1 MSDLHL
7 TYCCP
12 ACRRVKD
19 QRCDGSVEQDWCT
32 MSDYVQRHP
41 VPEQDMLL
49 SEFYC
54 TDCSAS
60 YDRLVQYGRTSQSC
74 FLPSS

>member
-12 ACRRVKD
+12 ACQRVKG
-19 QRCDGSVEQDWCT
+19 QRADGSMDQEWST
-32 MSDYVQRHP
+32 MAEYVTRYPATRHNA
-41 VPEQDMLL
+41 LI

-54 TDCSAS
+54 SDCSTS
-60 YDRLVQYGRTSQSC
+60 YDRLVQYGRTSPSC
-74 FLPSS
+74 FF

>member
-1 MSDLHL
+1 MSDPHL

-12 ACRRVKD
+12 ACQRVKD
-19 QRCDGSVEQDWCT
+19 QHWDGSLEQDWCT
-32 MSDYVQRHP
+32 MADYVKRYP
-41 VPEQDMLL
+41 VSRQDALL

-60 YDRLVQYGRTSQSC
+60 YDRLVEYSRTSQSC
-74 FLPSS
+74 FL

>member
-12 ACRRVKD
+12 ACRRVK
-19 QRCDGSVEQDWCT
+19 GSAEQDWCT
-32 MSDYVQRHP
+32 MADYVERYP
-41 VPEQDMLL
+41 VPAQDMLL
-49 SEFYC
+49 WEFYC

-60 YDRLVQYGRTSQSC
+60 YDRLVQYSRPSQSC
-74 FLPSS
+74 FLQP

>member
-12 ACRRVKD
+12 ACQRVKD
-19 QRCDGSVEQDWCT
+19 QPGEGLVDQDWCT
-32 MSDYVQRHP
+32 MADYVTRYP
-41 VPEQDMLL
+41 VPGQDVLL

-60 YDRLVQYGRTSQSC
+60 YDRLVQYSRTTQSC
-74 FLPSS
+74 FLQQ

>member
-7 TYCCP
+7 TYRCP
-12 ACRRVKD
+12 ACQRVKG
-19 QRCDGSVEQDWCT
+19 QRSDGSMDQEWCT
-32 MSDYVQRHP
+32 MAEYVKRYPATRHNA
-41 VPEQDMLL
+41 LI

-54 TDCSAS
+54 SDCSTL

-74 FLPSS
+74 FR

>member
-12 ACRRVKD
+12 ACQRVKD
-19 QRCDGSVEQDWCT
+19 DHRDGSVEQDWCT
-32 MSDYVQRHP
+32 MADYVKRDP
-41 VPEQDMLL
+41 VPRQDVLL

-60 YDRLVQYGRTSQSC
+60 YDRLIRYSRTSQSC
-74 FLPSS
+74 FL

>member
-1 MSDLHL
+1 MSNQHL

-12 ACRRVKD
+12 ACQRVKD
-19 QRCDGSVEQDWCT
+19 QHSDGSVDRDWCT
-32 MSDYVQRHP
+32 MADYVARHP
-41 VPEQDMLL
+41 VPGQDLLL

-60 YDRLVQYGRTSQSC
+60 YDRLVQYSRTSPSC
-74 FLPSS
+74 FL